1 MDKVLGVNL
10 GKIKVG
16 IIDDHDA
23 VRYGFSGACQE
34 FGFELVASADTV
46 AGAIEQMGQQRLD
59 VAVMDLSLA
68 DGSTIQENVSKLVK
82 KKIPVLLFS
91 IADKP
96 NLIRE
101 ALRAGASAIV
111 AKSES
116 MAELAKAIELTS
128 QGIIVNN
135 AATTAAIDA
144 DGDFKVAELTP
155 REREVL
161 ALYASGMALKQV
173 AYQLGVERST
183 AKEHI
188 DRVRRKYAKLGRP
201 AGTKIDLLKRA
212 MEDGILSGELL

>member
-1 MDKVLGVNL
+1 M
-10 GKIKVG
+10 GKIKVC
-16 IIDDHDA
+16 IVDDHDA
-23 VRYGFSGACQE
+23 VRYGFAGACQE
-34 FGFELVASADTV
+34 FGLELVASGETV
-46 AGAIEQMGQQRLD
+46 SETIKQIGDQQVD

-68 DGSTIQENVSKLVK
+68 DGSLIGENVAMFVER
-82 KKIPVLLFS
+82 KIPVLLFS

-96 NLIRE
+96 NLIRA

-111 AKSES
+111 PKSES
-116 MAELAKAIELTS
+116 MAELARAIELTS

-135 AATTAAIDA
+135 SETSAAIDA

-161 ALYASGMALKQV
+161 ALYASGLALKQV
-173 AYQLGVERST
+173 AFQLGVERST

-212 MEDGILSGELL
+212 MEDGILTEELL